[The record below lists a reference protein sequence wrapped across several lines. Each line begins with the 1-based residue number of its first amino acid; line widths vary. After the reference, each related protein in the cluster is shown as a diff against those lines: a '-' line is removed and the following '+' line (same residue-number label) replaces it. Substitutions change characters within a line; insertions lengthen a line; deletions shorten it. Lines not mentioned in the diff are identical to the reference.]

1 MEKVR
6 KSIGFTDMK
15 VISSNGSAGGLCM
28 MWSDSVKVN
37 VIEFD
42 DHIIA
47 IEIIDGVCDWVLV
60 GFYGPPYAVKRKGVW
75 ENLSAFLESV
85 KGPWVCFGDFNVVI
99 NDEEKQGGVKGNT
112 STPNYLQEIM
122 FELGAVDLGFSGN
135 KFTWTN
141 KRWGKNAI
149 KERLDRGIANMSW
162 RLKFPK
168 ATIYHLGAIKS
179 DHCPILLDTNPS
191 EEFFPRPFR
200 FEAAW
205 TRDPGSY
212 DVIRQAWK
220 EEIREMR
227 LCGGKSQEK
236 PGFERAIRTQNSFHL
251 STVIRR
257 RRNAINII
265 KSDGGEWITEK
276 KKIREHFQ
284 AKFIEHFSEEE
295 VEFPPDLE
303 GLVPHSITTEENEE
317 LCRIPTPQEIKKALF
332 DMPTL
337 KAPGPDGF
345 PVLFYKKYWDI
356 VGNNVIKAV
365 LNFFQD
371 GRLLPEVNNSS
382 IVLIPKIPNPTS
394 VNHFRPISLCNVV
407 YKTIAKILVAR
418 IRPLLHKLISPC
430 QSAFIPGRWIA
441 ENGVI
446 VHEMLHSFKKRK
458 TKSFIPSRGLR
469 QGDPLSPYLFIL
481 SQDILSRII
490 ENQFNGGGLSG
501 VKASIGSPA
510 ITHVMYADD
519 IVMFS
524 KATRN
529 EASNLNHCIEKYC
542 KWSGQLVNRNKS
554 GLFFSKHTQKPVI
567 RSIKQLL
574 QMKSLKNDA
583 MYLGSPMFTSSSS
596 IKDFK
601 YLQDKLES
609 RLMGWRSKCL
619 SWAGRCT
626 MIKSV
631 AQALPTYTMSTF
643 EVPKKICENLDAV
656 TRRFWWNPKTP
667 SGRFL
672 AWKSWDALCLPKKDG
687 GLGFRKNK
695 NFNKALLAKLAW
707 MVVSNRNSICMK
719 LVRSK
724 YKVRGD
730 WLFKDPVKNS
740 SPLWRAIEKTKKL
753 ITKGACFLVGDG
765 TSINVWKDPWIP
777 WLQDFKARP
786 KNDNDQQFPIMV
798 SSLIDSN
805 SHCWKQELLE
815 QLFDSATKEA
825 INKITIPLRPR
836 NDKIVWLLEKNGL
849 FSVKSAYNLCQNLPN
864 TNQNAV
870 EWSKIWKLKAHE
882 RSKMFLWRIA
892 ANVLPTK
899 DLLAERVG
907 NMDTLCNL
915 CNEEV
920 ETCSHLFFK
929 CNVARAIWYGCKWSL
944 RSDEIN
950 VNRNEEIVKI
960 VIDPPWKLPKESREQ
975 VSLQMIITLEA
986 IWNLRNQITH
996 NGGEINLIS
1005 TIKGIEARVQEF
1017 LLSQELPPQHI
1028 HMDVTKWST
1037 PPPNVVKLNVDAA
1050 ILRNHSTLAV
1060 IARNDKGEVLKAWA
1074 KQSKCCD
1081 PLQAETSAVLWALQL
1096 AASESFMHIIIEG
1109 DAK

>member
-1 MEKVR
+1 MKALGWNCRGICNTSTVRALRAHLKGHHPEIIFLSETKADEVRMEKVR

-15 VISSNGSAGGLCM
+15 VISSNGRAGGLCM
-28 MWSDSVKVN
+28 MWLDSVKVN

-85 KGPWVCFGDFNVVI
+85 KGPW
-99 NDEEKQGGVKGNT
+99 
-112 STPNYLQEIM
+112 
-122 FELGAVDLGFSGN
+122 
-135 KFTWTN
+135 
-141 KRWGKNAI
+141 
-149 KERLDRGIANMSW
+149 
-162 RLKFPK
+162 
-168 ATIYHLGAIKS
+168 
-179 DHCPILLDTNPS
+179 
-191 EEFFPRPFR
+191 
-200 FEAAW
+200 
-205 TRDPGSY
+205 
-212 DVIRQAWK
+212 AWK
-220 EEIREMR
+220 EEIRGSECVKLYRKQHNTRRALKKWNKEVFGYCQTRISNLMQQIQEIQKKENSEENFKIEASLQSELNEWLLR
-227 LCGGKSQEK
+227 NEVMWRQKSRETWLREGDK
-236 PGFERAIRTQNSFHL
+236 NSKFFHL

-276 KKIREHFQ
+276 KRIREHFQ

-337 KAPGPDGF
+337 KAPRPR
-345 PVLFYKKYWDI
+345 
-356 VGNNVIKAV
+356 
-365 LNFFQD
+365 
-371 GRLLPEVNNSS
+371 RLLPEVNNSS

-458 TKSFIPSRGLR
+458 VKNGLMAIKLDLQKAYDRVNWNFLQAVLRNFGFNDIFVGWIMECITSVSYALLINGGKTKSFIPSRGLR
-469 QGDPLSPYLFIL
+469 QGDPLFPYLFIL

-542 KWSGQLVNRNKS
+542 KWSGQL
-554 GLFFSKHTQKPVI
+554 
-567 RSIKQLL
+567 
-574 QMKSLKNDA
+574 
-583 MYLGSPMFTSSSS
+583 
-596 IKDFK
+596 
-601 YLQDKLES
+601 
-609 RLMGWRSKCL
+609 
-619 SWAGRCT
+619 
-626 MIKSV
+626 
-631 AQALPTYTMSTF
+631 AQALPTYTMSIF

-753 ITKGACFLVGDG
+753 ITKGACFFVGDG

-815 QLFDSATKEA
+815 QLFDSTTKEA

-899 DLLAERVG
+899 DLLAKRVG

-1081 PLQAETSAVLWALQL
+1081 PLQAETSAILWALQL

-1109 DAK
+1109 DAKEGSK

>member
-1 MEKVR
+1 
-6 KSIGFTDMK
+6 
-15 VISSNGSAGGLCM
+15 
-28 MWSDSVKVN
+28 
-37 VIEFD
+37 
-42 DHIIA
+42 
-47 IEIIDGVCDWVLV
+47 
-60 GFYGPPYAVKRKGVW
+60 
-75 ENLSAFLESV
+75 
-85 KGPWVCFGDFNVVI
+85 
-99 NDEEKQGGVKGNT
+99 
-112 STPNYLQEIM
+112 
-122 FELGAVDLGFSGN
+122 
-135 KFTWTN
+135 
-141 KRWGKNAI
+141 
-149 KERLDRGIANMSW
+149 
-162 RLKFPK
+162 
-168 ATIYHLGAIKS
+168 
-179 DHCPILLDTNPS
+179 
-191 EEFFPRPFR
+191 
-200 FEAAW
+200 
-205 TRDPGSY
+205 
-212 DVIRQAWK
+212 
-220 EEIREMR
+220 
-227 LCGGKSQEK
+227 
-236 PGFERAIRTQNSFHL
+236 
-251 STVIRR
+251 
-257 RRNAINII
+257 
-265 KSDGGEWITEK
+265 
-276 KKIREHFQ
+276 
-284 AKFIEHFSEEE
+284 
-295 VEFPPDLE
+295 
-303 GLVPHSITTEENEE
+303 
-317 LCRIPTPQEIKKALF
+317 
-332 DMPTL
+332 
-337 KAPGPDGF
+337 
-345 PVLFYKKYWDI
+345 
-356 VGNNVIKAV
+356 
-365 LNFFQD
+365 
-371 GRLLPEVNNSS
+371 
-382 IVLIPKIPNPTS
+382 
-394 VNHFRPISLCNVV
+394 
-407 YKTIAKILVAR
+407 
-418 IRPLLHKLISPC
+418 
-430 QSAFIPGRWIA
+430 
-441 ENGVI
+441 
-446 VHEMLHSFKKRK
+446 
-458 TKSFIPSRGLR
+458 
-469 QGDPLSPYLFIL
+469 
-481 SQDILSRII
+481 
-490 ENQFNGGGLSG
+490 
-501 VKASIGSPA
+501 
-510 ITHVMYADD
+510 
-519 IVMFS
+519 
-524 KATRN
+524 
-529 EASNLNHCIEKYC
+529 
-542 KWSGQLVNRNKS
+542 
-554 GLFFSKHTQKPVI
+554 
-567 RSIKQLL
+567 
-574 QMKSLKNDA
+574 MKSLKNDA

-609 RLMGWRSKCL
+609 RLLGWRSKCL

-707 MVVSNRNSICMK
+707 M
-719 LVRSK
+719 
-724 YKVRGD
+724 
-730 WLFKDPVKNS
+730 
-740 SPLWRAIEKTKKL
+740 
-753 ITKGACFLVGDG
+753 
-765 TSINVWKDPWIP
+765 DPWIP

-815 QLFDSATKEA
+815 QLFDSTTKEA

-920 ETCSHLFFK
+920 ETCLHLFFK
-929 CNVARAIWYGCKWSL
+929 CNVARAIW
-944 RSDEIN
+944 
-950 VNRNEEIVKI
+950 
-960 VIDPPWKLPKESREQ
+960 
-975 VSLQMIITLEA
+975 
-986 IWNLRNQITH
+986 NQITH

-1109 DAK
+1109 DAKEGSK

>member
-1 MEKVR
+1 MAPH
-6 KSIGFTDMK
+6 MLL
-15 VISSNGSAGGLCM
+15 N
-28 MWSDSVKVN
+28 
-37 VIEFD
+37 
-42 DHIIA
+42 
-47 IEIIDGVCDWVLV
+47 DG
-60 GFYGPPYAVKRKGVW
+60 AH
-75 ENLSAFLESV
+75 LSAFLESV

-112 STPNYLQEIM
+112 LTPNFFQEIM

-141 KRWGKNAI
+141 KRWDKNAI
-149 KERLDRGIANMSW
+149 KEWLDRGIANMSW

-191 EEFFPRPFR
+191 KKFFPRPFR

-220 EEIREMR
+220 EEIRGSECVKLYRKQHNTRRALKKWNKEVFGYCQTRISNLMQQIQEIQKKENSEENFKIEANLQSELNEWLLR
-227 LCGGKSQEK
+227 NEVMWRQKSRETWLREGDK
-236 PGFERAIRTQNSFHL
+236 NSKFFHL

-276 KKIREHFQ
+276 KRIREHFQ

-295 VEFPPDLE
+295 VEFPPNLE

-317 LCRIPTPQEIKKALF
+317 LYRIPTPQEIKKALF

-337 KAPGPDGF
+337 KTLGPDGF

-458 TKSFIPSRGLR
+458 VKNGLKAIKLDLQKAYDRVNWNFLQAILRNFGFNDIFVGWIMECVTSVSYALLINGGKTKSFIPSRGLR

-519 IVMFS
+519 IVIFS

-554 GLFFSKHTQKPVI
+554 GLFFSKHTQKPII

-574 QMKSLKNDA
+574 
-583 MYLGSPMFTSSSS
+583 
-596 IKDFK
+596 
-601 YLQDKLES
+601 
-609 RLMGWRSKCL
+609 
-619 SWAGRCT
+619 
-626 MIKSV
+626 
-631 AQALPTYTMSTF
+631 
-643 EVPKKICENLDAV
+643 
-656 TRRFWWNPKTP
+656 
-667 SGRFL
+667 
-672 AWKSWDALCLPKKDG
+672 
-687 GLGFRKNK
+687 
-695 NFNKALLAKLAW
+695 
-707 MVVSNRNSICMK
+707 
-719 LVRSK
+719 
-724 YKVRGD
+724 
-730 WLFKDPVKNS
+730 
-740 SPLWRAIEKTKKL
+740 
-753 ITKGACFLVGDG
+753 
-765 TSINVWKDPWIP
+765 
-777 WLQDFKARP
+777 
-786 KNDNDQQFPIMV
+786 
-798 SSLIDSN
+798 
-805 SHCWKQELLE
+805 
-815 QLFDSATKEA
+815 
-825 INKITIPLRPR
+825 
-836 NDKIVWLLEKNGL
+836 
-849 FSVKSAYNLCQNLPN
+849 
-864 TNQNAV
+864 
-870 EWSKIWKLKAHE
+870 
-882 RSKMFLWRIA
+882 
-892 ANVLPTK
+892 
-899 DLLAERVG
+899 
-907 NMDTLCNL
+907 
-915 CNEEV
+915 
-920 ETCSHLFFK
+920 
-929 CNVARAIWYGCKWSL
+929 
-944 RSDEIN
+944 
-950 VNRNEEIVKI
+950 
-960 VIDPPWKLPKESREQ
+960 
-975 VSLQMIITLEA
+975 
-986 IWNLRNQITH
+986 
-996 NGGEINLIS
+996 
-1005 TIKGIEARVQEF
+1005 
-1017 LLSQELPPQHI
+1017 
-1028 HMDVTKWST
+1028 
-1037 PPPNVVKLNVDAA
+1037 
-1050 ILRNHSTLAV
+1050 
-1060 IARNDKGEVLKAWA
+1060 
-1074 KQSKCCD
+1074 
-1081 PLQAETSAVLWALQL
+1081 
-1096 AASESFMHIIIEG
+1096 
-1109 DAK
+1109 